1 MRRLATSY
9 QLSATRRYHT
19 DALIQLVHSQQ
30 DSQTPS
36 TYIVSGSE
44 DGKIVFW
51 DLQTRQIKYE
61 LDGLDGVVQAVAVS
75 NCDFW
80 GRCTC

>member
-1 MRRLATSY
+1 M
-9 QLSATRRYHT
+9 
-19 DALIQLVHSQQ
+19 HSKQ
-30 DSQTPS
+30 DSQTPG

-75 NCDFW
+75 NFGCAVAAHADTQRS
-80 GRCTC
+80 GIQLRDC